1 MSTMIQRLT
10 SLQEIAAS
18 PVTQVLDDMGALGA
32 NQVAITVRDDKD
44 TVLGGLVCLHGPNA
58 QRYMQ
63 AIDAVTREIE
73 EEQDREEQ

>member
-1 MSTMIQRLT
+1 MTVLQRLA
-10 SLQEIAAS
+10 SLEQIGQS
-18 PVTQVLDDMGALGA
+18 PVAQVLQDMGALGA
-32 NQVAITVRDDKD
+32 NQVAITVRDDSD

-73 EEQDREEQ
+73 AEEQDREQ